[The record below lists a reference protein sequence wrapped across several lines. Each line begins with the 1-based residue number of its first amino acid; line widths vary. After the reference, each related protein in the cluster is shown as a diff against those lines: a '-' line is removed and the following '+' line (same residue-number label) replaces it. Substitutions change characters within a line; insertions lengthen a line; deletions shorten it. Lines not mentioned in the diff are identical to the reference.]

1 MILLVLNCAFYF
13 LTEKIYWKGYFQ
25 HLNKNQSLFLLADS
39 HGLPLKQFSEKYGL
53 YNFSAASDSY
63 EDMFRKSRHL
73 IQNSNVQTIYLS
85 VDDHTL
91 AKYREELNNLDR
103 STVYSLP
110 SDYDS
115 YYSMIKQKY
124 IRNYCV
130 LFNPKSR
137 SAIRKYL
144 VSLISRKLG
153 VKRKSRRTI
162 WAKLTEKERQKIA
175 DARRSRLKWNSIKS
189 KKLTAS
195 LLKIVTLC
203 KQNKVELI
211 GIKFPL
217 TKNYIRS
224 IGNDGYK
231 ADSIFQSHG
240 LTVLDFSSIFIEHN
254 EYFENQDHL
263 NELGGE
269 LFSKVLADS
278 L

>member
-1 MILLVLNCAFYF
+1 
-13 LTEKIYWKGYFQ
+13 
-25 HLNKNQSLFLLADS
+25 
-39 HGLPLKQFSEKYGL
+39 
-53 YNFSAASDSY
+53 
-63 EDMFRKSRHL
+63 MFRKSRHL

-153 VKRKSRRTI
+153 VKSKSRRTI

>member
-1 MILLVLNCAFYF
+1 MILLVLNCALYF
-13 LTEKIYWKGYFQ
+13 LTEKIYWKGYSKILDEN
-25 HLNKNQSLFLLADS
+25 HPSYLLADS

-103 STVYSLP
+103 SIVYSLP
-110 SDYDS
+110 RDYDS
-115 YYSMIKQKY
+115 YYDMFKQKY

-130 LFNPKSR
+130 LFDPKSR
-137 SAIRKYL
+137 SAISKYL

-153 VKRKSRRTI
+153 VKSKSSRAI
-162 WAKLTEKERQKIA
+162 WAKLTEEERQKIA
-175 DARRSRLKWNSIKS
+175 DARKSRLKWNSIKS

-203 KQNKVELI
+203 RQNKVELI

-217 TKNYIRS
+217 TKNYIRA

-240 LTVLDFSSIFIEHN
+240 LTVLDFSSIYIEHN